1 MDIIKK
7 TLILGCSFAVG
18 SYDESDNVIEN
29 SPGWYNFVDALK
41 DDLVT
46 VFACPGMG
54 FLAYAQIL
62 TLIKPEAFDK
72 IIIQGTQEPRPNV
85 INEKSFEFT
94 KRTNFINDKHTIDN
108 FDIINLIHHGIN
120 NEHHVEKNLVF
131 NVCTMTSL
139 WAFNFIESVCKDH
152 NLEGYYLSIS
162 DDKTNTLYKQEP
174 RYLKMLTRDL
184 YQKVN
189 VEYPKHQT
197 LEQNKQMGS
206 IINDHFKRY

>member
-1 MDIIKK
+1 MKK
-7 TLILGCSFAVG
+7 TLILGCSFSTG
-18 SYDESDNVIEN
+18 SFTNDDHLIEN

-41 DDLVT
+41 DDHVT
-46 VFACPGMG
+46 VLACPGMG
-54 FLAYAQIL
+54 FLTYAQIL
-62 TLIKPEAFDK
+62 VLIQPEVFDK

-85 INEKSFEFT
+85 LNEKLFEFN
-94 KRTNFINDKHTIDN
+94 KRRNFIDDKHTIDN
-108 FDIINLIHHGIN
+108 IDIINCRHIGIN
-120 NEHHVEKNLVF
+120 NERYASKEMVI
-131 NVCTMTSL
+131 NVYTMISL

-162 DDKTNTLYKQEP
+162 DDKTNSIYKQKP
-174 RYLKMLTRDL
+174 RYLKMLTTDL

-189 VEYPKHQT
+189 IEYPKHQT